1 MQKKVNLTFKLLIL
15 CFAVLATVNI
25 TAQSSGQA
33 EATPPIYEF
42 TIESDWLTMKDGVRL
57 SVSFFKPTPR
67 TPGERFP
74 VLLEFLPYRKEDSF
88 YLRDYPI
95 YSYFVRRGFIMAKV
109 DIRGTGSSEGAV
121 PPREYS
127 EQELNDAVEIIDQ
140 LSKLPDSN
148 GRVGMWG
155 ISWGGFNSIQ
165 VAMRQPSALKAI
177 LAIDASDDLFHDDVH
192 YIDGAYHVDNYELS
206 IDHENGLPQTPD
218 YQLDEAYFQNRF
230 NAYPWFL
237 TYLKQQRDGDFWRRN
252 SLRWNYDKIRVPA
265 YIIGGLLD
273 GYRDSVPRMLENM
286 KIHIKAEIGPWVHAW
301 PDNGTPGPN
310 YEWRHEAV
318 RWWEYWLKDKDTGIV
333 NDPRFTVF
341 IRGGHGPDLNLKMT
355 PGHWVCTDWPIPG
368 ATWKKFFLGKDHQLQ
383 THSAE
388 SSLEA
393 LRYIPSY
400 GIATGFWWGE
410 PTGDM
415 RPDDAG
421 SLVFD
426 SPVLEEHFEIVG
438 FPKVH
443 LRVAADAPLAHW
455 IVRLEDV
462 QPNGTVSLVTGAL
475 LNGSQ
480 RRSRLSPEPLIPG
493 QTDDVEFEMHFTT
506 WTFKPGHRIRLAV
519 SNALFPMIW
528 PSPYQMT
535 TKLFVGDKHTR
546 LELPVI
552 PLKKRKAPKFRH
564 PEPRE
569 QRPDARKLG
578 GESWPLGIYE
588 LKHDLWS
595 STVSVVWEGTNDFE
609 IQGRRY
615 FTYEKNYFETNN
627 TRPEESR
634 FRGEAGHR
642 IELKDRKLYLRTKID
657 LSSDKKNFFVTFVR
671 EIFENN
677 VLVRKRE
684 WKETIPRTFH

>member
-1 MQKKVNLTFKLLIL
+1 MQKKINLMSKLLAL
-15 CFAVLATVNI
+15 CFAVLVTVAI
-25 TAQSSGQA
+25 TAQPSGQV
-33 EATPPIYEF
+33 EATTPIYEF

-57 SVSFFKPTPR
+57 SVSFFKPIPR

-74 VLLEFLPYRKEDSF
+74 VLFEFLPYRKEDSF

-109 DIRGTGSSEGAV
+109 DIRGTGSSEGVV

-127 EQELNDAVEIIDQ
+127 EQELIDAVEIVDQ

-165 VAMRQPSALKAI
+165 VAMRQPPALKAI

-192 YIDGAYHVDNYELS
+192 YIDGAYHVDTYELS
-206 IDHENGLPQTPD
+206 IDHENGLPQTPN

-286 KIHIKAEIGPWVHAW
+286 KIHIKAEIGPWIHAW
-301 PDNGTPGPN
+301 PDNGIPGPN

-318 RWWEYWLKDKDTGIV
+318 RWWDYWLKDKDTGIV

-355 PGHWVCTDWPIPG
+355 PGHWVCTGWPIPG

-383 THSAE
+383 AYPAE
-388 SSLEA
+388 SSVEA

-426 SPVLEEHFEIVG
+426 SPILEEHFEIVG

-443 LRVAADAPLAHW
+443 LRVSADAPLAHW

-462 QPNGTVSLVTGAL
+462 QPDGTVSLVTGAL

-480 RRSRLSPEPLIPG
+480 RDSRLSPEPLIPG
-493 QTDDVEFEMHFTT
+493 ETDDVEFEMHFTT
-506 WTFKPGHRIRLAV
+506 WTFEPGHRIRLAV

-528 PSPYQMT
+528 PTPYQMT

-552 PLKKRKAPKFRH
+552 PPEIRKTPKFRR

-569 QRPDARKLG
+569 QRPDARSLG
-578 GESWPLGIYE
+578 GESWPHGIYE

-642 IELKDRKLYLRTKID
+642 IELKDRKLYLRTTIN